1 MVQTLA
7 HALVSQRQR
16 NTLEERD
23 SEGSNPSQRTG
34 RVRIEHLEE
43 HAAGDDPLLMCPLC
57 PYGEMADTLRLERNA
72 ARRGG
77 SNPSTGTNS
86 RSALP
91 GRNKTP
97 WQREQSPDD
106 SSSGGGCVIFQ
117 SQWRV
122 GTRR

>member
-91 GRNKTP
+91 GRDKPRGSGNKVRT
-97 WQREQSPDD
+97 
-106 SSSGGGCVIFQ
+106 I
-117 SQWRV
+117 
-122 GTRR
+122 RRPEAVV